1 MLCQLD
7 QFLVHI
13 LISQRVFK
21 PLMLTNFRFLSWF
34 LMICFVYS
42 IACFILPDF
51 TITCQL
57 CELKIYK
64 KNSLSLYLGRVV
76 LFFFWSKLAP
86 DGLYL
91 LVEAKLPMTSYPS
104 GWCILISFILFVI
117 VNCNLIIA
125 YYCIIFF
132 LVEASSRWSLPSG
145 WREAP
150 DNLIPFWLMHIN

>member
-64 KNSLSLYLGRVV
+64 KKFIVSLSRSSCII
-76 LFFFWSKLAP
+76 FFWSKLAP
-86 DGLYL
+86 DGLHL
-91 LVEAKLPMTSYPS
+91 LVEEKLPITSYPS
-104 GWCILISFILFVI
+104 RWCILISFILFVI
-117 VNCNLIIA
+117 VNCNLINA
-125 YYCIIFF
+125 YYCIIY
-132 LVEASSRWSLPSG
+132 SG
-145 WREAP
+145 WS
-150 DNLIPFWLMHIN
+150 